1 MLAGSQELSCPS
13 KGTGLYWFYL
23 GLARFM
29 VQSPVR
35 PGRAKNEQCHGA
47 VHPHRGCGTDIGN
60 TPRRVSLYCNFE
72 LKNSKSVIS
81 GIWGS
86 HKPWLEN
93 TAPAQ
98 GSPGSASSRSPGGLR
113 CPGPAAVSWAP
124 PGAPVLAVLFGSG
137 TSTALPCCLLPSK
150 APGPWGW
157 RRVIE
162 AIRLFTLRK
171 S

>member
-1 MLAGSQELSCPS
+1 MRRVSWGGCVLAGSQELSCPS

-23 GLARFM
+23 CLARFM

-47 VHPHRGCGTDIGN
+47 VHPHWGCGTDIGN

-98 GSPGSASSRSPGGLR
+98 GSPGSASSRSPRGLAALGQLR
-113 CPGPAAVSWAP
+113 CPGPPLGLPCWLCFLGVGPAQPCLAVSSP
-124 PGAPVLAVLFGSG
+124 QKHQGRGDG
-137 TSTALPCCLLPSK
+137 
-150 APGPWGW
+150 GG
-157 RRVIE
+157 
-162 AIRLFTLRK
+162 
-171 S
+171 